1 MKQLVLICLSLF
13 AFVNLYSSNY
23 LKIGDP
29 RKSWYTEQGT
39 IDEAILHTR
48 PVGLYMEN
56 ELFLTFSAKGTTL
69 TSSLDTLEVVLNFDL
84 PENAIVHD
92 SWLWIGTDPVKAKLL
107 DKWTASS
114 IYENIVKRRRDPS
127 ILSKINSTQYEL
139 RIFPM
144 AGNETRKVK
153 ITWLTP
159 VSWNNRTVSSRLP
172 IAILNTSKIKPANFQ
187 ILAWECPGIST
198 PRIINDSTLNFTAKN
213 KLHLGNYYETNIP
226 SEKFTEQSIGYVS
239 SFTNGY
245 YFSRSNQE
253 TEGIYQLAI
262 FPTSLFDS
270 AAVKKIA
277 ILVDFDATRT
287 ALSSPDLLN
296 ILKTE
301 MLNNLNETD
310 SFNLLFSNLT
320 IQRYSGN
327 WIAATKQNIETAFKS
342 LNNPLSSYSNL
353 ISLLGEGVDFI
364 QNHGNDGKIILLSNS
379 AQYGEYKIANTL
391 INDVLA
397 SMDPIIP
404 IHISDFSS
412 VYFPS
417 YYLNGKTFFG
427 NEYFYSNLSKMTSG
441 SYQSSLNGGSVSGIL
456 QTSFSNVSES
466 INSFDLHTTLQ
477 SGFCYSRYSI
487 SGEKTTVSLNQPFL
501 QVGKYKGDFPF
512 IVEISGEY
520 QNKLFSQ
527 KIIIPEENTLNIDT
541 IAEEIWVGQYIKS
554 LEYGPQRNDIVSEIV
569 SSSLNYRVL
578 SLYTSFLCLEKNA
591 QICVDCWNNPN
602 GQVTGDGPVKTSIAT
617 GLKDS
622 IRVYPNPFVENI
634 TIELN
639 CVNPEDV
646 KELAVYNLTGSV
658 IWQFDVDKIHS
669 GNNILNWNGSDNRNT
684 KVKTGVYLLVFRTS
698 TERKTVK
705 LLRN

>member
-1 MKQLVLICLSLF
+1 MKQLVLICLSFF
-13 AFVNLYSSNY
+13 AFVNLYGTNY
-23 LKIGDP
+23 LRIGDP

-56 ELFLTFSAKGTTL
+56 ELYLTFSAKGTTL

-92 SWLWIGTDPVKAKLL
+92 SWLWIGVDPVKAQLL

-127 ILSKINSTQYEL
+127 ILSKLTSTQYEL

-153 ITWLTP
+153 LTWLMP
-159 VSWNNRTVSSRLP
+159 VNWSNNSVSSKLP
-172 IAILNTSKIKPANFQ
+172 IAILNTSKIKPATFQ
-187 ILAWECPGIST
+187 ILAWEGSGVKSPKIV
-198 PRIINDSTLNFTAKN
+198 NDSTLIFTAKT
-213 KLHLGNYYETNIP
+213 KLHLGDYFETVIP
-226 SEKFTEQSIGYVS
+226 SEKFAEQSIGYKS
-239 SFTNGY
+239 SFTDGY
-245 YFSRSNQE
+245 YFSRSN
-253 TEGIYQLAI
+253 TGPEGIYQLAI

-270 AAVKKIA
+270 AAVKKTA

-287 ALSSPDLLN
+287 SLTASDLLN
-296 ILKTE
+296 VLKTE

-310 SFNLLFSNLT
+310 SFNLMFSNLT
-320 IQRYSGN
+320 IQKISEN
-327 WIAATKQNIETAFKS
+327 WIAATPENIETAIKS
-342 LNNPLSSYSNL
+342 LKNPLSSYSNM

-397 SMDPIIP
+397 SMNPIIQ

-417 YYLNGKTFFG
+417 YYLNGKTFIG

-477 SGFCYSRYSI
+477 SGFCYSRYLI

-501 QVGKYKGDFPF
+501 QVGKYKGNFPF

-527 KIIIPEENTLNIDT
+527 KIIIPEENTMNTDT

-554 LEYGPQRNDIVSEIV
+554 MEFGPQRNEIVSEIV
-569 SSSLNYRVL
+569 SSSLNDRVL

-591 QICVDCWNNPN
+591 QICVDCWNNMN
-602 GQVTGDGPVKTSIAT
+602 GQLTGDVPVKTSIEF
-617 GLKDS
+617 GIKDS
-622 IRVYPNPFVENI
+622 IRVYPNPFVENV

-639 CVNPEDV
+639 CVNPDDV
-646 KELAVYNLTGSV
+646 IELAIYNLTGSL
-658 IWQFDVDKIHS
+658 IWQFDVDGIHS
-669 GNNILNWNGSDNRNT
+669 GSNVLTWIGTDNRNT
-684 KVKTGVYLLVFRTS
+684 KVKTGVYLLVYRTA

-705 LLRN
+705 ILRN